1 MYLID
6 TNVISE
12 YRKGARAD
20 GGVLQFFADVQSTV
34 LFLPVQVVG
43 EIQAGIAKLRR
54 VGTEQARQQ
63 AQAYEDWLESLLA
76 EYVNRVLTFDLEAAR
91 MWGSL
96 LSNDKK
102 DPHTIDKQI
111 AAIALVNNLTV
122 VTRDKGEAF
131 SRMPA
136 VQVLD
141 PFSA

>member
-12 YRKGARAD
+12 YRKGARTNP
-20 GGVLQFFADVQSTV
+20 GVRQFFADVESTV
-34 LFLPVQVVG
+34 LFLPVQVAG

-54 VGTEQARQQ
+54 IGTEQARLQ
-63 AQAYEDWLESLLA
+63 ARIYEDWLDGLLA
-76 EYVNRVLTFDLEAAR
+76 EYGNRVLGLDIEATR

-96 LSNDKK
+96 LSTDKK

-111 AAIALVNNLTV
+111 AAIALIYNLTV
-122 VTRDKGEAF
+122 VTCDKGEAF
-131 SRMPA
+131 SRIPA